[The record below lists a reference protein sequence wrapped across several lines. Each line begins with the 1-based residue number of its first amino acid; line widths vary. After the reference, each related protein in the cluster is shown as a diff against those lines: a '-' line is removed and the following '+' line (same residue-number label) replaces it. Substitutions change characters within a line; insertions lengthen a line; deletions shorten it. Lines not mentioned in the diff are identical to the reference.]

1 MYRDEEHTER
11 FKELQ
16 YGGMLALVSFVVV
29 VVLLGIFVYTVF
41 F

>member
-11 FKELQ
+11 FKAIQ
-16 YGGMLALVSFVVV
+16 YGGMIALVSLIVV
-29 VVLLGIFVYTVF
+29 VVLLGLFVWKVF